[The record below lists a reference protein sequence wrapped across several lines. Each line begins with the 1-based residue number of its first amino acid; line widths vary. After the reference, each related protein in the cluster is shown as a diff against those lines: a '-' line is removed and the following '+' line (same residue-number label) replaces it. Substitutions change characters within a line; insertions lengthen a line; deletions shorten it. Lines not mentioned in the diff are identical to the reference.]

1 MRQVVSL
8 ELKKAF
14 RTKGFYIA
22 LVVGLLISLYHTV
35 WIYRYAY
42 APNNAEYE
50 EVAEAGEMDKEY
62 GYWYEIGVLDGWL
75 GTELQSPC
83 NQLFY
88 LLLPFLAVLPYGS
101 QLFSEWNNGYAGQM
115 IIRCGRRRYLTARG
129 IAAFVSGGCVI
140 AIPLLVNFLSIACFM
155 PIIVTDPMAL
165 QSVVPGRAL
174 LGDLVYEA
182 PALYAAWYIFID
194 FIYGGL
200 FALMA
205 LAITQFCN
213 LSLIHI

>member
-83 NQLFY
+83 NFWQCFHMEASCF
-88 LLLPFLAVLPYGS
+88 P
-101 QLFSEWNNGYAGQM
+101 NGTMG
-115 IIRCGRRRYLTARG
+115 
-129 IAAFVSGGCVI
+129 
-140 AIPLLVNFLSIACFM
+140 M
-155 PIIVTDPMAL
+155 PV
-165 QSVVPGRAL
+165 R
-174 LGDLVYEA
+174 
-182 PALYAAWYIFID
+182 
-194 FIYGGL
+194 
-200 FALMA
+200 
-205 LAITQFCN
+205 
-213 LSLIHI
+213 

>member
-140 AIPLLVNFLSIACFM
+140 AIPLLVLC
-155 PIIVTDPMAL
+155 
-165 QSVVPGRAL
+165 RL
-174 LGDLVYEA
+174 L
-182 PALYAAWYIFID
+182 
-194 FIYGGL
+194 
-200 FALMA
+200 
-205 LAITQFCN
+205 
-213 LSLIHI
+213 

>member
-1 MRQVVSL
+1 MRQGVSL

-75 GTELQSPC
+75 GTELQSPAISYSIC
-83 NQLFY
+83 CCHFWQCFHMEASCF
-88 LLLPFLAVLPYGS
+88 P
-101 QLFSEWNNGYAGQM
+101 NGTMG
-115 IIRCGRRRYLTARG
+115 
-129 IAAFVSGGCVI
+129 
-140 AIPLLVNFLSIACFM
+140 M
-155 PIIVTDPMAL
+155 PV
-165 QSVVPGRAL
+165 R
-174 LGDLVYEA
+174 
-182 PALYAAWYIFID
+182 
-194 FIYGGL
+194 
-200 FALMA
+200 
-205 LAITQFCN
+205 
-213 LSLIHI
+213 

>member
-101 QLFSEWNNGYAGQM
+101 QLFSEWNNEWVCRSDDHTMWTTQ
-115 IIRCGRRRYLTARG
+115 
-129 IAAFVSGGCVI
+129 VSDSQRNC
-140 AIPLLVNFLSIACFM
+140 SICKWRMCDSNTVAC
-155 PIIVTDPMAL
+155 
-165 QSVVPGRAL
+165 
-174 LGDLVYEA
+174 
-182 PALYAAWYIFID
+182 
-194 FIYGGL
+194 
-200 FALMA
+200 
-205 LAITQFCN
+205 
-213 LSLIHI
+213 